1 MAFAMSG
8 QKPTEQE
15 SRRRKELGERIALLR
30 AKRGWS
36 QELLAERIGVDVG
49 TVRRWERGLQQIRS
63 RNLVALAETLEV
75 EMIHLEQGIDA
86 ADNAGGLDVQSDDR
100 DLRLVEFVAWL
111 ADASGK
117 PFDEAYRAVAIK
129 AAKLE
134 SESTSTRHA
143 RAHAR
148 SKVGRQD
155 LADAVAEYYGTPA
168 DSFRL
173 YEAEVAGR
181 PLSLTVMSRDDWLG
195 LDIDLRSD
203 QERATFDAS
212 SPSSPATGPDPVYR
226 ACVARLADA
235 EIIDKVLMKNSMY
248 RLTDISISQ
257 SKMHPTFTG
266 ASFADYALRN
276 GLMEME
282 LTDTLARAAISEA
295 ASAADTPVR
304 DSLLPSIETAT
315 DLKAHVCTGGPVA
328 LFAAARPATD
338 HRPADYVL
346 LIQVR
351 GERVMDIPGK
361 LSTIPKGWHQPVG
374 ESSAEA
380 RLSTTLLREL
390 EEELLGREDLEQM
403 SAESRR
409 TADVLHHERHPEAM
423 RALLDGTGSFRVRCT
438 GFGINLL
445 SGTFELPC
453 LVVID
458 DERWWTKWGHLIAGN
473 WETMSIESISTA
485 DTDGLTALIHD
496 PRWSNEGLFALI
508 EGLRWLER
516 MGDSKRV
523 AAPAMRVTA
532 DDA

>member
-1 MAFAMSG
+1 MSSR
-8 QKPTEQE
+8 QPTEDE
-15 SRRRKELGERIALLR
+15 LRRRKELGKRITVLR
-30 AKRGWS
+30 SKRGWS
-36 QELLAERIGVDVG
+36 QEILAERIGVDVG
-49 TVRRWERGLQQIRS
+49 TVRRWEGGLQQIRS

-75 EMIHLEQGIDA
+75 EMIQLERGIDVPDGGEDVDDQR
-86 ADNAGGLDVQSDDR
+86 DNR
-100 DLRLVEFVAWL
+100 DLRMVEFVAWL

-117 PFDEAYRAVAIK
+117 PFDETYRAVATK
-129 AAKLE
+129 AAELE

-143 RAHAR
+143 RAHFR

-155 LADAVAEYYGTPA
+155 LADAVADYYGSPS
-168 DSFRL
+168 DDYRFYR
-173 YEAEVAGR
+173 AEVDGR
-181 PLSLTVMSRDDWLG
+181 PLSLTVMSRTGWVG
-195 LDIDLRSD
+195 LDVDLRSD
-203 QERATFDAS
+203 RERATFAAS
-212 SPSSPATGPDPVYR
+212 APSGPASVPDPVYR
-226 ACVARLADA
+226 AGVARLADA
-235 EIIDKVLMKNSMY
+235 EVNDKVLMNNSMY
-248 RLTDISISQ
+248 RLAELSIDQ
-257 SKMHPTFTG
+257 SSLNPRFTG

-282 LTDTLARAAISEA
+282 LTDALAGVAGSAAV
-295 ASAADTPVR
+295 SAADTPVR
-304 DSLLPSIETAT
+304 NVLLPSIQAAT
-315 DLKAHVCTGGPVA
+315 DLEAHVCTGGPVA

-409 TADVLHHERHPEAM
+409 TADVLHQERQPDAM
-423 RALLDGTGSFRVRCT
+423 RALLDDTESFRLRCT

-458 DERWWTKWGHLIAGN
+458 DERWWTHWGHLIAGN
-473 WETMSIESISTA
+473 WETMSIESVSTA

-496 PRWSNEGLFALI
+496 ARWSNEGLFALL
-508 EGLRWLER
+508 EGLRWLDKF
-516 MGDSKRV
+516 GDSQRI
-523 AAPAMRVTA
+523 AAPTIHVATG
-532 DDA
+532 DA